1 MLREWLRKHST
12 PQGSP
17 RQHCRLWFVSS
28 EPGQEGTLQAVGGG
42 GGRVREVTLPS
53 PDARLP
59 SSLLLGG
66 HTGAPTE
73 LILVAPA
80 LVLAIAS
87 GVSGVHVGLTPPS
100 DKKLQAGVSHS
111 CTSAQG

>member
-1 MLREWLRKHST
+1 MVVSSSHAEGVAEEAQLL
-12 PQGSP
+12 QGSP
-17 RQHCRLWFVSS
+17 WQHWRLWFVSS
-28 EPGQEGTLQAVGGG
+28 EPGQEETLQAVGGG
-42 GGRVREVTLPS
+42 GGWVREVTLPS

-66 HTGAPTE
+66 RTG
-73 LILVAPA
+73 APA

-87 GVSGVHVGLTPPS
+87 GVSGVHVGLTAPS
-100 DKKLQAGVSHS
+100 DKRLQAGLSHS